1 MRLGRVAGEPIACDM
16 NSKTMND
23 KPCKCGCG
31 EIAGKQ
37 SHYLRGHAVRGR
49 KYSKERVA
57 KTAAGI
63 AEAHKRGAFLE
74 GHAKRKK
81 ETLARRPLCK
91 CGCGKPVKKAAGI
104 YASVECIP
112 LGMNS
117 AERMNALRE
126 MRDMEKFRPEQSKR
140 MIEQHKRWVGTEEY
154 EDMRR
159 ECRTARGMPDHI
171 AAKAWIIRDPFGKV
185 YKFSNC
191 REWARQNEWRFEDD
205 RPESK
210 RPFWNRISNGF
221 SDLLKATGR
230 SCSYRGWTAVSKL
243 ELEDDGKDL
252 LERKAHTGNA

>member
-1 MRLGRVAGEPIACDM
+1 MRLGRMAGEPVACDM

-57 KTAAGI
+57 KTAAGLV
-63 AEAHKRGAFLE
+63 EAHKRGAFLE
-74 GHAKRKK
+74 CHAKRKK
-81 ETLARRPLCK
+81 ETLAKRPLCK
-91 CGCGKPVKKAAGI
+91 CGCGVPVKRAAGI

-117 AERMNALRE
+117 AERMGFIAG
-126 MRDMEKFRPEQSKR
+126 MRDLEKLGPAAAKR
-140 MIEQHKRWVGTEEY
+140 MTAQMKKWKETGEW
-154 EDMRR
+154 EDMCQKNRM
-159 ECRTARGMPDHI
+159 ARGMSDHI
-171 AAKAWIIRDPFGKV
+171 SAKEWIIRDPFGKV

-191 REWARQNEWRFEDD
+191 HEWARQNEWRFEDD

-210 RPFWNRISNGF
+210 TPFWLRIANGF
-221 SDLLKATGR
+221 SDLLSQR
-230 SCSYRGWTAVSKL
+230 NQYHCSYRGWTAVSKL
-243 ELEDDGKDL
+243 ELDDDGKDL
-252 LERKAHTGNA
+252 LERKTHTG